1 MSCQRIPRLKYKRR
15 TTSFKL
21 PVFLLDRLRKERNQ
35 TEVVETAVMQ
45 HLGMEYPE
53 NDENK

>member
-1 MSCQRIPRLKYKRR
+1 MSYQRIPRLKYRR
-15 TTSFKL
+15 KTTSFKL

-45 HLGMEYPE
+45 HLGVEYPK